1 MSVNLEN
8 SAVATGLEKV
18 SFHFNPKEGQCQRML
33 KLLVQ
38 LLCSF
43 WMLVRSCSK
52 SFKLGFSRM
61 WTENFEMYKLGFKEA
76 EEQEITLSTFVG
88 SQRKQRTSR
97 KTSTSASMT
106 TLKPWTMWITTNCGK
121 FLKRW
126 EYQSILP
133 VRNGHGTMGWFKIGK
148 GVCQG
153 WILSPFLFNLYS
165 EYIMQNAR
173 LDEAQAGIKIARR
186 NIN

>member
-1 MSVNLEN
+1 MSRNVYNTIYSVNIL
-8 SAVATGLEKV
+8 ART
-18 SFHFNPKEGQCQRML
+18 
-33 KLLVQ
+33 
-38 LLCSF
+38 
-43 WMLVRSCSK
+43 CSK

-148 GVCQG
+148 GVHLDC
-153 WILSPFLFNLYS
+153 ILSPCLFNCYAG
-165 EYIMQNAR
+165 YIMWNAR
-173 LDEAQAGIKIARR
+173 LDES
-186 NIN
+186 